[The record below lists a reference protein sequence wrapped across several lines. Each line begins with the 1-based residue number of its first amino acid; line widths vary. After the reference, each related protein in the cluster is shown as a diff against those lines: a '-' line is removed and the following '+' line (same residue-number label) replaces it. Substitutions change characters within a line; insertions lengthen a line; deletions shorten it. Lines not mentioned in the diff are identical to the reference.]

1 MSLQVVEQIN
11 SRAVSR
17 SGGKLRATRTFHVWN
32 TSTPITTPNEVSSL
46 FGAGGLPY
54 FGEPFPGTSGLGAID
69 WNIELADGHTD
80 LWVVT
85 WQYQEVEFGGVTPPG
100 PGEVTDPA
108 APGYIEVNAT
118 LSAAHVDIWRAI
130 NRATM
135 DANSLPN
142 ATLHPLGNPS
152 ALDIGGTPVDSAG
165 YPVSFILRQ
174 FELNITLVR
183 EGKFDIQKML
193 AFVWKRNATAFL
205 SCPAG
210 SLIYCGCSANRI
222 GERKFQ
228 YSHKFIYDEWY
239 HMRQS
244 PARQADGEVY
254 LMNHPQ
260 ISLIKVAEGVRFVQ
274 PFPDLTELRSIDT
287 YFSKVT

>member
-1 MSLQVVEQIN
+1 MSLQVVEQLN
-11 SRAVSR
+11 SRSVSR
-17 SGGKLRATRTFHVWN
+17 TQGKLRGTRVFHVFDD
-32 TSTPITTPNEVSSL
+32 TTPLTTPNEVSSL

-54 FGEPFPGTSGLGAID
+54 YGEPFPGTSGLGAID
-69 WNIELADGHTD
+69 WNIELADGHRD
-80 LWVVT
+80 LWIVT
-85 WQYQEVEFGGVTPPG
+85 WQYQEVAGGGVQPPG
-100 PGEVTDPA
+100 PDEVTDPA

-118 LSAAHVDIWRAI
+118 LSAAHVDIWRAL

-142 ATLHPLGNPS
+142 STAHPLGVPD
-152 ALDIGGTPVDSAG
+152 ARDIRGTHVDSAG

-193 AFVWKRNATAFL
+193 AFVWKRNSTAFL
-205 SCPAG
+205 TCPAG

-228 YSHKFIYDEWY
+228 YNHKFIFDEWY

-244 PARQADGEVY
+244 PGRRADGEIY
-254 LMNHPQ
+254 LANHPQ
-260 ISLIKVAEGVRFVQ
+260 VSGIKVAEYVRFIQ

-287 YFSKVT
+287 LFSKVT